1 MRVSAANSDATP
13 AIELDASEH
22 PIKSVTVFSS
32 CKAEVVRTFAVELEV
47 RTGIMLVTLVHSSRL
62 FDAYYITDN
71 HRRVKTRST
80 SLPFLLASTL
90 ILHA

>member
-47 RTGIMLVTLVHSSRL
+47 RTSIMLVTLVHSSL

>member
-1 MRVSAANSDATP
+1 MRVSAADSDATP

-47 RTGIMLVTLVHSSRL
+47 RTGIMPVILVHSSL

-71 HRRVKTRST
+71 YRRVKTRST
-80 SLPFLLASTL
+80 SHPFLLASTL